1 MLAPASCAA
10 SSKGYFFV
18 YLLFAAAAG
27 RVSPKSRWRLAS
39 KSVEHFRLAL
49 LICRA
54 RSVSWS
60 SAAYNLLILIGLW
73 CNRCWCSAVLICFSH
88 CLAGPNDSLPVSNG
102 GLPVPNNSLLGPN
115 NNEIISSYKEVKH
128 EKDFTCGGCS
138 WMLTFCG
145 LFRWLDYV
153 RVKASALLH
162 SIKNFNFSGGW
173 NMLMLF

>member
-49 LICRA
+49 LICLA

-60 SAAYNLLILIGLW
+60 STA
-73 CNRCWCSAVLICFSH
+73 LICLFLLVYGAIDVDVRPSSSVSLIVWRGQTIV
-88 CLAGPNDSLPVSNG
+88 CWYQTMVCRYQTIVCSGQTITTLTYGMREWDYKLPNFHPFHSK
-102 GLPVPNNSLLGPN
+102 
-115 NNEIISSYKEVKH
+115 SYA
-128 EKDFTCGGCS
+128 CN
-138 WMLTFCG
+138 
-145 LFRWLDYV
+145 
-153 RVKASALLH
+153 A
-162 SIKNFNFSGGW
+162 
-173 NMLMLF
+173 